1 MIYAYVCDCGAKSE
15 AQRSVANRK
24 RGPRHCG
31 KVMKL
36 QITGG
41 QLIIKPFESYI
52 AVGTDK
58 RLVRTR
64 TEHRDMLRE
73 FGKVEI
79 GNDASMAPPVIHP
92 EEQRSRDNEMQ
103 RSLAELRQFSSESVG
118 IDAE

>member
-1 MIYAYVCDCGAKSE
+1 MLYSYLCGCGARTE
-15 AQRSVANRK
+15 AHRKVKDRRRS
-24 RGPRHCG
+24 PRHCG
-31 KVMKL
+31 KPMAL
-36 QITGG
+36 EITGG

-73 FGKVEI
+73 FGKVEV
-79 GNDASMAPPVIHP
+79 GNDASMAPPVV
-92 EEQRSRDNEMQ
+92 SREDQAFRESDMR
-103 RSLAELRQFSSESVG
+103 RSLAELRQLSSESVG